1 MQIHLYF
8 IECNAFAQEQIIL
21 SLLLI
26 DTHLIL
32 FLIEN
37 QPMRDNGPVINR
49 ENKFPSDPNAKI
61 ISVTDLKGIITEVN
75 DTFVEM
81 SGFSREEL
89 IGQPQNIVRHPDMPP
104 EIFAQL
110 WSTIQSGHPFMGMI
124 KNRCKDGSYYWVNA
138 LIMPIRQNG
147 EIVGYESVRTAAS
160 DTQIARAE
168 QVYKKIREGKK
179 IRSRLAPN
187 SFVLYFVFIMSFLLE
202 VFTNNI
208 WCTFL
213 SFGAMFA
220 VLGYSNYR
228 RHEIL
233 KFIMGVFQSQ
243 NNTINEIIYTH
254 RAGLEAKVVYNIMY
268 NLKEVDTIM
277 TRVSYSAK
285 KLNDI
290 ALMRSESQIDSV
302 NEAEE
307 RARVTHELMMEM
319 KSIGESVTNMIADV
333 SSSSMET
340 ARNTKDVAD
349 LVSSGK
355 EVAGLTMS
363 AIDELST
370 ISSEIRTL
378 INDLA
383 SRVDDI
389 EKASSLIKD
398 IASQTNLLALNA
410 SIEAARAGDAGR
422 GFAVVADEVRSLS
435 LRTES
440 TTIQIHELIN
450 RFKIIA
456 GKTVSM
462 VEEGHANVG
471 TGVAQVQLTNQKL
484 DEILNS
490 INAIKQ
496 LTNNVANTIQQHS
509 STAEEVNIKV
519 QHILSMNEEGLHSNN
534 SNLAGTNLITNL
546 SSDLTAMIDRFS
558 NHNITNN

>member
-1 MQIHLYF
+1 
-8 IECNAFAQEQIIL
+8 
-21 SLLLI
+21 
-26 DTHLIL
+26 
-32 FLIEN
+32 
-37 QPMRDNGPVINR
+37 
-49 ENKFPSDPNAKI
+49 
-61 ISVTDLKGIITEVN
+61 
-75 DTFVEM
+75 
-81 SGFSREEL
+81 
-89 IGQPQNIVRHPDMPP
+89 
-104 EIFAQL
+104 
-110 WSTIQSGHPFMGMI
+110 
-124 KNRCKDGSYYWVNA
+124 
-138 LIMPIRQNG
+138 
-147 EIVGYESVRTAAS
+147 
-160 DTQIARAE
+160 
-168 QVYKKIREGKK
+168 
-179 IRSRLAPN
+179 
-187 SFVLYFVFIMSFLLE
+187 
-202 VFTNNI
+202 
-208 WCTFL
+208 
-213 SFGAMFA
+213 
-220 VLGYSNYR
+220 
-228 RHEIL
+228 
-233 KFIMGVFQSQ
+233 
-243 NNTINEIIYTH
+243 
-254 RAGLEAKVVYNIMY
+254 MY

-277 TRVSYSAK
+277 TRVRYSAK

-319 KSIGESVTNMIADV
+319 KSIGESITHMIADV

>member
-1 MQIHLYF
+1 
-8 IECNAFAQEQIIL
+8 
-21 SLLLI
+21 
-26 DTHLIL
+26 
-32 FLIEN
+32 
-37 QPMRDNGPVINR
+37 MRDNGPVINR
-49 ENKFPSDPNAKI
+49 EHKFPSDPNAKI

-110 WSTIQSGHPFMGMI
+110 WSNIQSGQPFMGLI

-168 QVYKKIREGKK
+168 QVYKKMREGKK

-187 SFVLYFVFIMSFLLE
+187 SFVLYFIFIMSFLLE

-208 WCTFL
+208 WYTLL

-228 RHEIL
+228 KHEIL

-277 TRVSYSAK
+277 TRVRYSAK

-319 KSIGESVTNMIADV
+319 KSIGESITHMIADV